1 METLGPLHGAGICV
15 LPPTQCH
22 PALGAGQTEGFG
34 DIFLD
39 NTMEISPLIS
49 MPGRA
54 PFSTHPLALS
64 SASSLTQS
72 CLSAPALLLFQPR
85 LSPEESLTPCRGCFC
100 HQLGVT
106 VTFGDIG
113 SCFFCPS
120 PFRPWLEQRFH
131 LDAIYPSCHCRKQGG
146 SRWFWRRRAQLLRT
160 VCLGMVRI
168 RSWLLQHSEATA
180 DVTSL
185 HPSARES
192 PSSVSFSSQ
201 KLSFVRQSSCSGLE
215 RGMQPG
221 GKRQHGKVPRAPGQ
235 RYFCSRSCLNCST

>member
-1 METLGPLHGAGICV
+1 MHTLQPHHLGITTQWGLTFWPPCASSAPSCFLAHPEFVPCPGTQPGRMETLGPLYGAGICI

-22 PALGAGQTEGFG
+22 AALGAGQTEGFG

-85 LSPEESLTPCRGCFC
+85 LSPEESLTPCRDCFC

-106 VTFGDIG
+106 VTFGVIG
-113 SCFFCPS
+113 SCFFAQAPS
-120 PFRPWLEQRFH
+120 VPGWNSASIWMQSSPGVT
-131 LDAIYPSCHCRKQGG
+131 AG
-146 SRWFWRRRAQLLRT
+146 SREEAA
-160 VCLGMVRI
+160 G
-168 RSWLLQHSEATA
+168 SGKGEHS
-180 DVTSL
+180 
-185 HPSARES
+185 
-192 PSSVSFSSQ
+192 
-201 KLSFVRQSSCSGLE
+201 
-215 RGMQPG
+215 
-221 GKRQHGKVPRAPGQ
+221 
-235 RYFCSRSCLNCST
+235 Y